1 MRHSSKVSACRRRLN
16 TDKAAGPRAPSQS
29 LLPAEWQATV
39 ESSLKEQ
46 APVPPSFTNSPR
58 CIGQRC
64 RARAAGLGQAR
75 GSVANMVCACYRGHL
90 KLLQESVPR
99 YGLQRAAAGVRR
111 GSSRA
116 KVLYHP
122 PRRCPPRAA
131 LPNPSLKPSP
141 NSVARRPSS
150 AGPAAHSAL
159 AVQRA
164 TLSVPA

>member
-1 MRHSSKVSACRRRLN
+1 MRFSSKISACRRALN
-16 TDKAAGPRAPSQS
+16 SHNAAEPRAPSQS
-29 LLPAEWQATV
+29 LLPAERQAPV
-39 ESSLKEQ
+39 ESLRKEQ
-46 APVPPSFTNSPR
+46 APVSPSFTNSPP
-58 CIGQRC
+58 CIGQQC
-64 RARAAGLGQAR
+64 RARAAGHGQAR
-75 GSVANMVCACYRGHL
+75 GSVAGMVCAWCRGLL

-122 PRRCPPRAA
+122 PRQCPPRAA
-131 LPNPSLKPSP
+131 LPNPSFKPSP

-150 AGPAAHSAL
+150 AGPTAHSAL